1 MKLNKKLLLVSLLY
15 FAEGFP
21 FGIIVL
27 TLPVYFRMHGISMVH
42 AGLLSLFGLPYV
54 LKFLWAPAVDF
65 LGTRRQWISAA
76 QFLMAAFIVLILPL
90 DPAHPD
96 FLLWA
101 GIFSLA
107 IMSAT
112 QDVAVDVYTIEMLQP
127 SEMGIANGF
136 RMAAYRVAMLVSG
149 SWFVTLGGRIGWKA
163 TFLIAAIILAGCS
176 VAALKLPPVEVKRP
190 RFSLTSVA
198 GPVKDLFMRPGVA
211 QVALFVLFYKLGDLA
226 LGPMVPIFWVDRGL
240 STDQIGLITGTLGML
255 ATTGGGL
262 AGGLFM
268 ARFGIFHGLWFLRA
282 MAGWCPPELRVGC
295 GLSRNRQL
303 GDLRSLYC
311 RVLLRRAGHGSLF
324 GIPHERLQERV
335 LRHSICAAHS
345 AFQGSRNCIRSAER
359 LGRNSHGLLAV
370 FCTSRSSCVFQPSH
384 FSLMQ
389 GIGFLPIGVCPV
401 QVTASV
407 SRPRT
412 NQCRLRESRKPPFR
426 CLKPKPPDRTGS

>member
-1 MKLNKKLLLVSLLY
+1 
-15 FAEGFP
+15 
-21 FGIIVL
+21 
-27 TLPVYFRMHGISMVH
+27 MVH
-42 AGLLSLFGLPYV
+42 AGLLSLFGLPYT

-112 QDVAVDVYTIEMLQP
+112 QDVAVDAYTIEMLQP

-268 ARFGIFHGLWFLRA
+268 ARFGIFHGLWFLGLWQ
-282 MAGWCPPELRVGC
+282 AGAHLSYGWVAAYPETGNWGIYAASIAESFCAGLGTAAFLAFLMSVCKKEYSATQYALLTALFRVPGIVF
-295 GLSRNRQL
+295 GALSGWAATHMGYSQYLVLTFFLCLPAFAFLSHARDWIPTDRGVPSSGNSVREPTKNKSM
-303 GDLRSLYC
+303 SLK
-311 RVLLRRAGHGSLF
+311 R
-324 GIPHERLQERV
+324 I
-335 LRHSICAAHS
+335 
-345 AFQGSRNCIRSAER
+345 AE
-359 LGRNSHGLLAV
+359 ATV
-370 FCTSRSSCVFQPSH
+370 
-384 FSLMQ
+384 
-389 GIGFLPIGVCPV
+389 PV
-401 QVTASV
+401 PQAKAS
-407 SRPRT
+407 
-412 NQCRLRESRKPPFR
+412 
-426 CLKPKPPDRTGS
+426 